1 MQPVTRYDRS
11 AMNERLKSRWRDAEG
26 PNIAEYAIML
36 AIVFAMVTGMVR
48 MIGANTRI
56 VSSHVGSAI
65 H

>member
-1 MQPVTRYDRS
+1 MTG
-11 AMNERLKSRWRDAEG
+11 ATMNERLKRRWWHAEG

>member
-1 MQPVTRYDRS
+1 
-11 AMNERLKSRWRDAEG
+11 MNERLKNRWRDA
-26 PNIAEYAIML
+26 NIAEYVIML

-56 VSSHVGSAI
+56 VSSHVGGAI

>member
-1 MQPVTRYDRS
+1 
-11 AMNERLKSRWRDAEG
+11 MNERLKRRWWHAEG

-56 VSSHVGSAI
+56 VSSHVGGAI